1 MKRFCLS
8 ALLALS
14 TTAAWAHTPEHGEM
28 SDHIEMVPG
37 RAVTFM
43 PMAGKLH
50 VLTVVDGKDADAEA
64 SKPGEAQVL
73 MTADPDVGTTIS
85 FTNGLDYAFS
95 FDLESVSAEGE
106 RMTLAHLVCA
116 APANGHASSLLPA
129 QHAKIV
135 VSHYRTVD
143 AGNCGAG

>member
-1 MKRFCLS
+1 MKRFYLS

-14 TTAAWAHTPEHGEM
+14 STAAWAHTPEHGEM

-43 PMAGKLH
+43 PMDGKLH
-50 VLTVVDGKDADAEA
+50 VLSVVDGQDADADG
-64 SKPGEAQVL
+64 SKAGEAQVL
-73 MTADPDVGTTIS
+73 MTSDPDQGTIIS
-85 FTNGLDYAFS
+85 FTNGLDYPFS
-95 FDLESVSAEGE
+95 FDLDSVSEDGE
-106 RMTLAHLVCA
+106 RMTLAHLICA

-129 QHAKIV
+129 QYAKIV
-135 VSHYRTVD
+135 VSHYRNVD